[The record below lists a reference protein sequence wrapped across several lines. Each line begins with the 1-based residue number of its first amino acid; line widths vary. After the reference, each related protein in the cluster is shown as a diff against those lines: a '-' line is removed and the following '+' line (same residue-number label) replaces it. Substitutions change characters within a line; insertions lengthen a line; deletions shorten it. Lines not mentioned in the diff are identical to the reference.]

1 MWRPWTGEKKPVRP
15 HGTQDIYYLIHI
27 PIRFVDDEEENRDLA
42 ERKRGRTHVLASS
55 LMTAGLSQPPFCC
68 CCRTC
73 CCIMA
78 SAPAFSSANRTLTLA
93 ECLRNFSQHLVTHC
107 EEEGRT
113 GPGSQSQCPSHS
125 QRRSSLSL
133 SYPLLVAVE
142 VLPSERVHAV
152 LEALLNEPVVHPQAV
167 FAGKRSFRPRQ
178 QTAFRRRRRL
188 RFLLDSKKLYRRQ
201 TPAQWAHASPVDAST
216 PPPHRR
222 VLPRSYLSFIC
233 ILSIML
239 TIFCLSSSGRPSK
252 SAGFMSATASRRLGF
267 RS

>member
-1 MWRPWTGEKKPVRP
+1 MPE
-15 HGTQDIYYLIHI
+15 
-27 PIRFVDDEEENRDLA
+27 
-42 ERKRGRTHVLASS
+42 S
-55 LMTAGLSQPPFCC
+55 LTTKVF
-68 CCRTC
+68 
-73 CCIMA
+73 
-78 SAPAFSSANRTLTLA
+78 
-93 ECLRNFSQHLVTHC
+93 
-107 EEEGRT
+107 
-113 GPGSQSQCPSHS
+113 
-125 QRRSSLSL
+125 SLSL

-142 VLPSERVHAV
+142 VLPSERIHAV

-178 QTAFRRRRRL
+178 QTAFRRRSSTS
-188 RFLLDSKKLYRRQ
+188 F
-201 TPAQWAHASPVDAST
+201 SPGFEKTVST
-216 PPPHRR
+216 PDTGSAGSCFAPRRKHPHHPHRR

>member
-1 MWRPWTGEKKPVRP
+1 MRP

-27 PIRFVDDEEENRDLA
+27 PIRFVDGDEENRDLA

-133 SYPLLVAVE
+133 SLTLSSLLSRFFLRNE
-142 VLPSERVHAV
+142 STQSLKHFSTSLLYIRKLYSQGNGVLDLVSKQRSD
-152 LEALLNEPVVHPQAV
+152 VVVDFV
-167 FAGKRSFRPRQ
+167 FSWIR
-178 QTAFRRRRRL
+178 
-188 RFLLDSKKLYRRQ
+188 KKLYRRQ
-201 TPAQWAHASPVDAST
+201 TPAQQAHASPLDAST

>member
-113 GPGSQSQCPSHS
+113 GPGTQSQCPSHS

-133 SYPLLVAVE
+133 SLTLSSLLSRFFLRNE
-142 VLPSERVHAV
+142 STQSLKHFSTS
-152 LEALLNEPVVHPQAV
+152 LLYI
-167 FAGKRSFRPRQ
+167 R
-178 QTAFRRRRRL
+178 
-188 RFLLDSKKLYRRQ
+188 KLYSQGNGVLDLVSKQR
-201 TPAQWAHASPVDAST
+201 SDVVVDFVFSWIRKKNCIDAR
-216 PPPHRR
+216 HR
-222 VLPRSYLSFIC
+222 LSG
-233 ILSIML
+233 LML
-239 TIFCLSSSGRPSK
+239 RPSTQAPHHPTAASSLVPTCPS
-252 SAGFMSATASRRLGF
+252 SAYY
-267 RS
+267 RSC

>member
-188 RFLLDSKKLYRRQ
+188 RFLLDSKKNCI
-201 TPAQWAHASPVDAST
+201 DAR
-216 PPPHRR
+216 HR
-222 VLPRSYLSFIC
+222 LSG
-233 ILSIML
+233 LML
-239 TIFCLSSSGRPSK
+239 RPSTQAPHHPTVASSLVPTCPS
-252 SAGFMSATASRRLGF
+252 SAYY
-267 RS
+267 RSC